1 LKKTLP
7 NDPGISFYDRRALVF
22 YLCASLYFGAIYV
35 SMPILAPY
43 AQFVGGS
50 LQSAGLVISA
60 YGLPQLLLRIPLG
73 LWSDGLRRRKPFIL
87 FAFLLE
93 GIGGCGLIGSNS
105 VVLLFFSVLTLGIAA
120 CAWVPFTVLF
130 ASYFPAAQIGQS
142 MGFLLFS
149 TRVSQGITNYFGGVI
164 AEAGGWTAP
173 FYAGLI
179 LTAMGFL
186 LALGIPENRPEE
198 RPGSSWGRFL
208 AVSKSPMV
216 LMVSALAFLVQ
227 FANFSTTYGFTP
239 IYAQRLGASKGDLG
253 TLLFVFMVPNVLATF
268 LAAPI
273 ARRFKER
280 RVACAGFLAI
290 AAAVFCT
297 PWSDSLAILFA
308 LQALNGTGVGVIFP
322 PLMGLAIKSMPHDQ
336 QATAMGNFQSI
347 YAIGMTLGPLLSGW
361 VGDHWG
367 LSWIFILSGILCSLG
382 GFIAWKNIAA
392 D

>member
-1 LKKTLP
+1 MTFP
-7 NDPGISFYDRRALVF
+7 NPPDISFYNRRALLF
-22 YLCASLYFGAIYV
+22 YLCASLYFGSIYV

-43 AQFVGGS
+43 AQLVGGT

-87 FAFLLE
+87 FAFLLA
-93 GIGGCGLIGSNS
+93 GVGSCGLIFSNS
-105 VVLLFFSVLTLGIAA
+105 VTLLFFSVLVIGIAA

-130 ASYFPAAQIGQS
+130 ASYFPVTHIGQS

-149 TRVSQGITNYFGGVI
+149 TRLSQGITNYLGGVI

-173 FYAGLI
+173 FYAGAI
-179 LTAMGFL
+179 LTVIGFL

-198 RPGSSWGRFL
+198 RPESFWGRFL

-216 LMVSALAFLVQ
+216 LRVSALAFLVQ

-253 TLLFVFMVPNVLATF
+253 TLLFISMVPNISATF
-268 LAAPI
+268 LSASV

-297 PWSDSLAILFA
+297 PLTESLALLFA
-308 LQALNGTGVGVIFP
+308 LQALNGTGVGLIFP
-322 PLMGLAIKSMPHDQ
+322 PLMGLAIKPMPQDQ

-347 YAIGMTLGPLLSGW
+347 YAVGMTLGPLLSGW
-361 VGDHWG
+361 VGDHLG
-367 LSWIFILSGILCSLG
+367 LSWVFILSGFLCILG
-382 GFIAWKNIAA
+382 AFIAWKKIST